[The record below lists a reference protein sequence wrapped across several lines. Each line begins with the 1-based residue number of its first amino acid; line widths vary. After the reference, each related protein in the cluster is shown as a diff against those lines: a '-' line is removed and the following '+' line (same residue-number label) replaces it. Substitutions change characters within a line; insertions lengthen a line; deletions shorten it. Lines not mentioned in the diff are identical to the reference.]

1 MEYVESILDLV
12 GNTPLVRL
20 SKVTEGLRPL
30 ILAKLEQ
37 LNPGG
42 SVKDRIGLS
51 MLEDAEGRGLL
62 RPGGTVVEPT
72 SGNTG
77 HGLAMAAAIKGY
89 KMIFVMPDKMSAEKI
104 SLLRAYGAEVVICP
118 TNVERESPQ
127 SYYSV
132 AERLTREIPGAFQPN
147 QYFNPR
153 NPEAHYRTTGPEIWR
168 QTDGRITTFVA
179 GVGTGGTISGVGKY
193 LKEQNPAVRVIG
205 ADPEGSIFSGE
216 IAPYKVEGVGEDFWP
231 GTFDREIV
239 DEFIQ
244 VTDRECFVAARKLAR
259 QEGILVGGSAGLAL
273 HAAIQVAVDSKP
285 DDVIVVLLP
294 DTGRNYLSK
303 FFSDEWMRQNGYLQR
318 LVPARVREVIDSHT
332 DGVPELVSVGAGKS
346 VGEAID
352 LMQQYGISQLLVTE
366 NGSSAGGGVVGSIQ
380 ERTLLDRIYRDPS
393 VVTTSVSTAMDPPFA
408 RVAAGAPIEEAFEAL
423 LGGEPALMIVEG
435 ELAGRSD
442 HPQRPVGVRRPPR
455 AELTGMDQPR
465 KPLGL
470 ATRAVHVGQG
480 PDPATGAVIVPI
492 HLATT
497 FVHESPGRHKGFE
510 YSRSGNPTRNNLEAC
525 LASLEGAKHGL
536 AFSSGLA
543 ATTAV
548 VLLLDPGDHVV
559 LTEDVYGG
567 TFRLFDQVFSRYGI
581 TYTPSIRATWMPSRR
596 R

>member
-1 MEYVESILDLV
+1 VEYVESILDLV

-89 KMIFVMPDKMSAEKI
+89 KMIFVMPDKMSPEKI

-118 TNVERESPQ
+118 TNVERDSPQ

-132 AERLTREIPGAFQPN
+132 ADRLTREVPGAFQPN

-179 GVGTGGTISGVGKY
+179 GVGTGGTITGVGKY
-193 LKEQNPAVRVIG
+193 LKEQNPAIRVIG
-205 ADPEGSIFSGE
+205 ADPEGSIYSGE

-231 GTFDREIV
+231 GTFDREVV

-318 LVPARVREVIDSHT
+318 LVPARVREVMESQS

-366 NGSSAGGGVVGSIQ
+366 NGTTAAGVVVGSIQ
-380 ERTLLDRIYRDPS
+380 ERNLLDRVYRDPG

-408 RVAAGAPIEEAFEAL
+408 RVASGAPIEEAFEAL

-435 ELAGRSD
+435 D
-442 HPQRPVGVRRPPR
+442 VPVGVITRSDLLEFVARR
-455 AELTGMDQPR
+455 
-465 KPLGL
+465 
-470 ATRAVHVGQG
+470 
-480 PDPATGAVIVPI
+480 
-492 HLATT
+492 
-497 FVHESPGRHKGFE
+497 GR
-510 YSRSGNPTRNNLEAC
+510 S
-525 LASLEGAKHGL
+525 
-536 AFSSGLA
+536 
-543 ATTAV
+543 
-548 VLLLDPGDHVV
+548 
-559 LTEDVYGG
+559 
-567 TFRLFDQVFSRYGI
+567 
-581 TYTPSIRATWMPSRR
+581 
-596 R
+596 

>member
-51 MLEDAEGRGLL
+51 MLEDAERRGLL

-104 SLLRAYGAEVVICP
+104 ALLRAYGAEVVICP

-193 LKEQNPAVRVIG
+193 LKEQNPAVRVVG

-318 LVPARVREVIDSHT
+318 LVPARVREVIDSHS

-366 NGSSAGGGVVGSIQ
+366 NGSSTGGGVVGSIQ

-435 ELAGRSD
+435 EL
-442 HPQRPVGVRRPPR
+442 PVGVITRSDLLEFVARR
-455 AELTGMDQPR
+455 
-465 KPLGL
+465 
-470 ATRAVHVGQG
+470 
-480 PDPATGAVIVPI
+480 
-492 HLATT
+492 
-497 FVHESPGRHKGFE
+497 GR
-510 YSRSGNPTRNNLEAC
+510 S
-525 LASLEGAKHGL
+525 
-536 AFSSGLA
+536 
-543 ATTAV
+543 
-548 VLLLDPGDHVV
+548 
-559 LTEDVYGG
+559 
-567 TFRLFDQVFSRYGI
+567 
-581 TYTPSIRATWMPSRR
+581 
-596 R
+596 

>member
-1 MEYVESILDLV
+1 VEYVESILDLV

-51 MLEDAEGRGLL
+51 MLEDAERRGLL

-89 KMIFVMPDKMSAEKI
+89 KMIFVMPDKMSSEKI

-118 TNVERESPQ
+118 TNVERDSPQ

-132 AERLTREIPGAFQPN
+132 AERLTREVPGAFQPN

-179 GVGTGGTISGVGKY
+179 GVGTGGTITGVGRY

-231 GTFDREIV
+231 GTFDRDIV

-366 NGSSAGGGVVGSIQ
+366 NGSTAAGGVVGSIQ
-380 ERTLLDRIYRDPS
+380 ERTLLDRIYRDPT

-435 ELAGRSD
+435 DL
-442 HPQRPVGVRRPPR
+442 PVGVITRSDLLEFVARR
-455 AELTGMDQPR
+455 
-465 KPLGL
+465 
-470 ATRAVHVGQG
+470 
-480 PDPATGAVIVPI
+480 
-492 HLATT
+492 
-497 FVHESPGRHKGFE
+497 GRG
-510 YSRSGNPTRNNLEAC
+510 
-525 LASLEGAKHGL
+525 
-536 AFSSGLA
+536 
-543 ATTAV
+543 
-548 VLLLDPGDHVV
+548 
-559 LTEDVYGG
+559 
-567 TFRLFDQVFSRYGI
+567 
-581 TYTPSIRATWMPSRR
+581 
-596 R
+596 

>member
-1 MEYVESILDLV
+1 VEYVESILDLV

-20 SKVTEGLRPL
+20 SKVTEGLRPV

-42 SVKDRIGLS
+42 SVKDRIGLA
-51 MLEDAEGRGLL
+51 MLEDAEQRGLL
-62 RPGGTVVEPT
+62 RPGGTIVEPT

-89 KMIFVMPDKMSAEKI
+89 KMIFVMPDKMSTEKI

-132 AERLTREIPGAFQPN
+132 ADRLTREVPGAFQPN

-168 QTDGRITTFVA
+168 QTEGRITTFVA
-179 GVGTGGTISGVGKY
+179 GVGTGGTISGVGRY

-205 ADPEGSIFSGE
+205 ADPEGSIYSGE

-231 GTFDREIV
+231 GTFDRDVV

-285 DDVIVVLLP
+285 DDVIVVLLA

-318 LVPARVREVIDSHT
+318 LVPARVREVIDAAHT
-332 DGVPELVSVGAGKS
+332 DHVPELVSVGAGKT

-366 NGSSAGGGVVGSIQ
+366 SGGTALNGVVGSIQ
-380 ERTLLDRIYRDPS
+380 ERTLLDRIYRDPTM
-393 VVTTSVSTAMDPPFA
+393 VTTSVSTAMDPPFA

-423 LGGEPALMIVEG
+423 LGGEPALMIVDGDE
-435 ELAGRSD
+435 
-442 HPQRPVGVRRPPR
+442 PVGVI
-455 AELTGMDQPR
+455 
-465 KPLGL
+465 
-470 ATRAVHVGQG
+470 TRS
-480 PDPATGAVIVPI
+480 D
-492 HLATT
+492 LLE
-497 FVHESPGRHKGFE
+497 FVAHRGRG
-510 YSRSGNPTRNNLEAC
+510 
-525 LASLEGAKHGL
+525 
-536 AFSSGLA
+536 
-543 ATTAV
+543 
-548 VLLLDPGDHVV
+548 
-559 LTEDVYGG
+559 
-567 TFRLFDQVFSRYGI
+567 
-581 TYTPSIRATWMPSRR
+581 
-596 R
+596 

>member
-1 MEYVESILDLV
+1 VEYVESILDLV

-20 SKVTEGLRPL
+20 SKVTEGLRPV

-42 SVKDRIGLS
+42 SVKDRIGLA
-51 MLEDAEGRGLL
+51 MVEDAEQRGLL
-62 RPGGTVVEPT
+62 RPGGTIVEPT

-89 KMIFVMPDKMSAEKI
+89 KMIFVMPDKMSTEKI

-132 AERLTREIPGAFQPN
+132 ADRLTREVPGAFQPN

-168 QTDGRITTFVA
+168 QTEGRITTFVA

-205 ADPEGSIFSGE
+205 ADPEGSIYSGE

-318 LVPARVREVIDSHT
+318 LVPARVREVIDAAHT
-332 DGVPELVSVGAGKS
+332 DHVPELVSVGAGKT

-366 NGSSAGGGVVGSIQ
+366 SGGTAFDGVVGSIQ
-380 ERTLLDRIYRDPS
+380 ERTLLDRIYRDPT

-423 LGGEPALMIVEG
+423 LGGEPALMIVDGDE
-435 ELAGRSD
+435 
-442 HPQRPVGVRRPPR
+442 PVGVI
-455 AELTGMDQPR
+455 
-465 KPLGL
+465 
-470 ATRAVHVGQG
+470 TRS
-480 PDPATGAVIVPI
+480 D
-492 HLATT
+492 LLE
-497 FVHESPGRHKGFE
+497 FVAHRGRG
-510 YSRSGNPTRNNLEAC
+510 
-525 LASLEGAKHGL
+525 
-536 AFSSGLA
+536 
-543 ATTAV
+543 
-548 VLLLDPGDHVV
+548 
-559 LTEDVYGG
+559 
-567 TFRLFDQVFSRYGI
+567 
-581 TYTPSIRATWMPSRR
+581 
-596 R
+596 

>member
-1 MEYVESILDLV
+1 VEYVESILDLV

-20 SKVTEGLRPL
+20 SKVTEGLRPV

-42 SVKDRIGLS
+42 SVKDRIGLA

-62 RPGGTVVEPT
+62 RPGGTIVEPT

-89 KMIFVMPDKMSAEKI
+89 KMIFVMPDKMSTEKI

-118 TNVERESPQ
+118 TNVERGSPQ

-132 AERLTREIPGAFQPN
+132 ADRLTREVPGAFQPN

-168 QTDGRITTFVA
+168 QTEGRITTFVA
-179 GVGTGGTISGVGKY
+179 GVGTGGTITGVGKY

-205 ADPEGSIFSGE
+205 ADPEGSIYSGE

-231 GTFDREIV
+231 GTFDRDVV

-318 LVPARVREVIDSHT
+318 LVPARVREVIDAAHT
-332 DGVPELVSVGAGKS
+332 DHVPELVSVGAGKT

-366 NGSSAGGGVVGSIQ
+366 SGGTALNGVVGSIQ
-380 ERTLLDRIYRDPS
+380 ERTLLDRIYRDPT

-423 LGGEPALMIVEG
+423 LGGEPALMIVDGDE
-435 ELAGRSD
+435 
-442 HPQRPVGVRRPPR
+442 PVGVI
-455 AELTGMDQPR
+455 
-465 KPLGL
+465 
-470 ATRAVHVGQG
+470 TRS
-480 PDPATGAVIVPI
+480 D
-492 HLATT
+492 LLE
-497 FVHESPGRHKGFE
+497 FVAHRGRG
-510 YSRSGNPTRNNLEAC
+510 
-525 LASLEGAKHGL
+525 
-536 AFSSGLA
+536 
-543 ATTAV
+543 
-548 VLLLDPGDHVV
+548 
-559 LTEDVYGG
+559 
-567 TFRLFDQVFSRYGI
+567 
-581 TYTPSIRATWMPSRR
+581 
-596 R
+596 

>member
-20 SKVTEGLRPL
+20 SKVTEGLRPI

-42 SVKDRIGLS
+42 SVKDRIGLA
-51 MLEDAEGRGLL
+51 MLEDAEQRGLL
-62 RPGGTVVEPT
+62 RPGGTIVEPT

-118 TNVERESPQ
+118 TNVERDSPQ

-132 AERLTREIPGAFQPN
+132 SDRLTREVPGAFQPN

-168 QTDGRITTFVA
+168 QTEGRITTFVA

-193 LKEQNPAVRVIG
+193 LKEQNPAVRIIG
-205 ADPEGSIFSGE
+205 ADPEGSIYSGD

-231 GTFDREIV
+231 GSFDRDVV

-244 VTDRECFVAARKLAR
+244 VTDRESFVAARKLAR

-273 HAAIQVAVDSKP
+273 HAAIQVAVDSKA

-318 LVPARVREVIDSHT
+318 LVPARVREVIDAAHT
-332 DGVPELVSVGAGKS
+332 DHVPELVSVGAGKT

-366 NGSSAGGGVVGSIQ
+366 NGKTTLNGVVGSIQ

-393 VVTTSVSTAMDPPFA
+393 VVTTPVSTAMDPPFA

-423 LGGEPALMIVEG
+423 LGGEPALMIVDGDE
-435 ELAGRSD
+435 
-442 HPQRPVGVRRPPR
+442 PVGVI
-455 AELTGMDQPR
+455 
-465 KPLGL
+465 
-470 ATRAVHVGQG
+470 TRS
-480 PDPATGAVIVPI
+480 D
-492 HLATT
+492 LLE
-497 FVHESPGRHKGFE
+497 FVAHRGRG
-510 YSRSGNPTRNNLEAC
+510 
-525 LASLEGAKHGL
+525 
-536 AFSSGLA
+536 
-543 ATTAV
+543 
-548 VLLLDPGDHVV
+548 
-559 LTEDVYGG
+559 
-567 TFRLFDQVFSRYGI
+567 
-581 TYTPSIRATWMPSRR
+581 
-596 R
+596 

>member
-51 MLEDAEGRGLL
+51 MLEDAERRGLL

-118 TNVERESPQ
+118 TNVERDSPQ

-132 AERLTREIPGAFQPN
+132 ADRLTREVPGAYQPN
-147 QYFNPR
+147 QYFNTR

-179 GVGTGGTISGVGKY
+179 GVGTGGTISGAGKY

-205 ADPEGSIFSGE
+205 ADPEGSIYSGE

-231 GTFDREIV
+231 GTFDRDVV

-244 VTDRECFVAARKLAR
+244 VTDRESFVAARKLAR

-318 LVPARVREVIDSHT
+318 LVPARVREVIDSHS

-366 NGSSAGGGVVGSIQ
+366 NGSTSGGGVVGSIQ
-380 ERTLLDRIYRDPS
+380 ERTLLDRIYRDPTM
-393 VVTTSVSTAMDPPFA
+393 VTTSVSTAMDPPFA

-435 ELAGRSD
+435 D
-442 HPQRPVGVRRPPR
+442 VPVGVITRSDLLEFVARR
-455 AELTGMDQPR
+455 
-465 KPLGL
+465 
-470 ATRAVHVGQG
+470 
-480 PDPATGAVIVPI
+480 
-492 HLATT
+492 
-497 FVHESPGRHKGFE
+497 GR
-510 YSRSGNPTRNNLEAC
+510 S
-525 LASLEGAKHGL
+525 
-536 AFSSGLA
+536 
-543 ATTAV
+543 
-548 VLLLDPGDHVV
+548 
-559 LTEDVYGG
+559 
-567 TFRLFDQVFSRYGI
+567 
-581 TYTPSIRATWMPSRR
+581 
-596 R
+596 

>member
-1 MEYVESILDLV
+1 VEYVESILDLV

-20 SKVTEGLRPL
+20 SKVTEGLRPV

-42 SVKDRIGLS
+42 SVKDRIGLA
-51 MLEDAEGRGLL
+51 MLEDAEQRGLL
-62 RPGGTVVEPT
+62 RPGGTIVEPT

-118 TNVERESPQ
+118 TNVERESAQ

-132 AERLTREIPGAFQPN
+132 AERLSREIPGAFQPN

-168 QTDGRITTFVA
+168 QTEGRITTFVA
-179 GVGTGGTISGVGKY
+179 GVGTGGTISGVGRY
-193 LKEQNPAVRVIG
+193 LKEQNPAVRIVA

-239 DEFIQ
+239 DEVIQ

-273 HAAIQVAVDSKP
+273 HAAIQVAAASAP
-285 DDVIVVLLP
+285 EDVIVVLLP

-318 LVPARVREVIDSHT
+318 LVPARVREVIDAAHT
-332 DGVPELVSVGAGKS
+332 DHVPELVSVGAGKT

-366 NGSSAGGGVVGSIQ
+366 NGATTLNGVVGSIQ
-380 ERTLLDRIYRDPS
+380 ERSLLDRIYRDPA

-435 ELAGRSD
+435 DE
-442 HPQRPVGVRRPPR
+442 PVGVI
-455 AELTGMDQPR
+455 
-465 KPLGL
+465 
-470 ATRAVHVGQG
+470 TRS
-480 PDPATGAVIVPI
+480 D
-492 HLATT
+492 LLE
-497 FVHESPGRHKGFE
+497 FVAHRGR
-510 YSRSGNPTRNNLEAC
+510 S
-525 LASLEGAKHGL
+525 
-536 AFSSGLA
+536 
-543 ATTAV
+543 
-548 VLLLDPGDHVV
+548 
-559 LTEDVYGG
+559 
-567 TFRLFDQVFSRYGI
+567 
-581 TYTPSIRATWMPSRR
+581 
-596 R
+596 

>member
-1 MEYVESILDLV
+1 VEYVESILDLV

-51 MLEDAEGRGLL
+51 MLEDAERRGLL

-118 TNVERESPQ
+118 TNVERDSPQ

-132 AERLTREIPGAFQPN
+132 ADRLTREVPGAYQPN
-147 QYFNPR
+147 QYFNTR

-179 GVGTGGTISGVGKY
+179 GVGTGGTISGAGKY

-205 ADPEGSIFSGE
+205 ADPEGSIYSGE

-231 GTFDREIV
+231 GTFDRDVV

-244 VTDRECFVAARKLAR
+244 VTDRESFVAARKLAR

-318 LVPARVREVIDSHT
+318 LVPARVREVIDSHS

-366 NGSSAGGGVVGSIQ
+366 NGSTSGGGVVGSIQ
-380 ERTLLDRIYRDPS
+380 ERTLLDRIYRDPTL
-393 VVTTSVSTAMDPPFA
+393 VTTSVSTAMDPPFA

-435 ELAGRSD
+435 D
-442 HPQRPVGVRRPPR
+442 VPVGVITRSDLLEFVARR
-455 AELTGMDQPR
+455 
-465 KPLGL
+465 
-470 ATRAVHVGQG
+470 
-480 PDPATGAVIVPI
+480 
-492 HLATT
+492 
-497 FVHESPGRHKGFE
+497 GR
-510 YSRSGNPTRNNLEAC
+510 S
-525 LASLEGAKHGL
+525 
-536 AFSSGLA
+536 
-543 ATTAV
+543 
-548 VLLLDPGDHVV
+548 
-559 LTEDVYGG
+559 
-567 TFRLFDQVFSRYGI
+567 
-581 TYTPSIRATWMPSRR
+581 
-596 R
+596 

>member
-1 MEYVESILDLV
+1 M
-12 GNTPLVRL
+12 VRL

-62 RPGGTVVEPT
+62 RHGGTVVEPT

-89 KMIFVMPDKMSAEKI
+89 KMIFVMPDKMSSEKI

-118 TNVERESPQ
+118 TNVERDSAQ

-132 AERLTREIPGAFQPN
+132 ADRLTREVPGAFQPN

-179 GVGTGGTISGVGKY
+179 GVGTGGTITGVGRY
-193 LKEQNPAVRVIG
+193 LKEQNSAVRVIG
-205 ADPEGSIFSGE
+205 ADPEGSIYSGP

-231 GTFDREIV
+231 ATFDRSVV

-244 VTDRECFVAARKLAR
+244 VTDRESFVAARKLAR
-259 QEGILVGGSAGLAL
+259 EEGILTGGSGGLAL
-273 HAAIQVAVDSKP
+273 HAAIQAAAACGP
-285 DDVIVVLLP
+285 DDVVVVLLP

-318 LVPARVREVIDSHT
+318 LVPARLREVISAARS
-332 DGVPELVSVGAGKS
+332 DGVPSLVSVSAGRS

-352 LMQQYGISQLLVTE
+352 LMQQYGISQLPVVE
-366 NGSSAGGGVVGSIQ
+366 SANGQAGAVVGSIQ
-380 ERTLLDRIYRDPS
+380 ERTLLDRVYRDPA
-393 VVTTSVSTAMDPPFA
+393 VVAKPVSTAMDPPFA
-408 RVAAGAPIEEAFEAL
+408 RVSAGAPI
-423 LGGEPALMIVEG
+423 
-435 ELAGRSD
+435 
-442 HPQRPVGVRRPPR
+442 
-455 AELTGMDQPR
+455 
-465 KPLGL
+465 
-470 ATRAVHVGQG
+470 
-480 PDPATGAVIVPI
+480 
-492 HLATT
+492 
-497 FVHESPGRHKGFE
+497 
-510 YSRSGNPTRNNLEAC
+510 
-525 LASLEGAKHGL
+525 
-536 AFSSGLA
+536 
-543 ATTAV
+543 
-548 VLLLDPGDHVV
+548 
-559 LTEDVYGG
+559 
-567 TFRLFDQVFSRYGI
+567 
-581 TYTPSIRATWMPSRR
+581 
-596 R
+596 

>member
-30 ILAKLEQ
+30 VLAKLEQ

-62 RPGGTVVEPT
+62 RPGGTIVEPT

-118 TNVERESPQ
+118 TNVERESQQ

-132 AERLTREIPGAFQPN
+132 ADRLTREVPGAFQPN

-179 GVGTGGTISGVGKY
+179 GVGTGGTITGVGKY

-205 ADPEGSIFSGE
+205 ADPEGSIYSGE

-366 NGSSAGGGVVGSIQ
+366 NGSTAGGGVVGSIQ
-380 ERTLLDRIYRDPS
+380 ERTLLDRIYRDPT

-435 ELAGRSD
+435 DL
-442 HPQRPVGVRRPPR
+442 PVGVITRSDLLEFVARR
-455 AELTGMDQPR
+455 
-465 KPLGL
+465 
-470 ATRAVHVGQG
+470 
-480 PDPATGAVIVPI
+480 
-492 HLATT
+492 
-497 FVHESPGRHKGFE
+497 GR
-510 YSRSGNPTRNNLEAC
+510 S
-525 LASLEGAKHGL
+525 
-536 AFSSGLA
+536 
-543 ATTAV
+543 
-548 VLLLDPGDHVV
+548 
-559 LTEDVYGG
+559 
-567 TFRLFDQVFSRYGI
+567 
-581 TYTPSIRATWMPSRR
+581 
-596 R
+596 

>member
-20 SKVTEGLRPL
+20 HKVTEGLRPL

-62 RPGGTVVEPT
+62 RPGGTIVEPT

-132 AERLTREIPGAFQPN
+132 ADRLTREVPGAFQPN

-168 QTDGRITTFVA
+168 QTEGRITTFVA
-179 GVGTGGTISGVGKY
+179 GVGTGGTITGVGKY

-205 ADPEGSIFSGE
+205 ADPEGSIYSGE

-294 DTGRNYLSK
+294 DTGRNYLTK

-366 NGSSAGGGVVGSIQ
+366 NGSSAG
-380 ERTLLDRIYRDPS
+380 
-393 VVTTSVSTAMDPPFA
+393 
-408 RVAAGAPIEEAFEAL
+408 
-423 LGGEPALMIVEG
+423 
-435 ELAGRSD
+435 
-442 HPQRPVGVRRPPR
+442 
-455 AELTGMDQPR
+455 
-465 KPLGL
+465 
-470 ATRAVHVGQG
+470 
-480 PDPATGAVIVPI
+480 
-492 HLATT
+492 
-497 FVHESPGRHKGFE
+497 
-510 YSRSGNPTRNNLEAC
+510 
-525 LASLEGAKHGL
+525 
-536 AFSSGLA
+536 
-543 ATTAV
+543 
-548 VLLLDPGDHVV
+548 
-559 LTEDVYGG
+559 
-567 TFRLFDQVFSRYGI
+567 
-581 TYTPSIRATWMPSRR
+581 RR
-596 R
+596 RGGQHPGTNPAGSHLS

>member
-1 MEYVESILDLV
+1 VEYVESILDLV

-20 SKVTEGLRPL
+20 SKVTEGLRPI

-42 SVKDRIGLS
+42 SVKDRIGLA
-51 MLEDAEGRGLL
+51 MLEDAEQRGLL
-62 RPGGTVVEPT
+62 RPGGTIVEPT

-118 TNVERESPQ
+118 TNVERDSPQ

-132 AERLTREIPGAFQPN
+132 SDRLTREVPGAFQPN

-168 QTDGRITTFVA
+168 QTEGRITTFVA

-193 LKEQNPAVRVIG
+193 LKEQNPAVRIIG
-205 ADPEGSIFSGE
+205 ADPEGSIYSGD

-231 GTFDREIV
+231 GSFDRDVV

-244 VTDRECFVAARKLAR
+244 VTDRESFVAARKLAR

-273 HAAIQVAVDSKP
+273 HAAIQVAVDSKA

-318 LVPARVREVIDSHT
+318 LVPARVREVIDAAHT
-332 DGVPELVSVGAGKS
+332 DHVPELVSVGAGKT

-366 NGSSAGGGVVGSIQ
+366 NGKTTLNGVVGSIQ

-423 LGGEPALMIVEG
+423 LGGEPALMIVDGDE
-435 ELAGRSD
+435 
-442 HPQRPVGVRRPPR
+442 PVGVI
-455 AELTGMDQPR
+455 
-465 KPLGL
+465 
-470 ATRAVHVGQG
+470 TRS
-480 PDPATGAVIVPI
+480 D
-492 HLATT
+492 LLE
-497 FVHESPGRHKGFE
+497 FVAHRGRG
-510 YSRSGNPTRNNLEAC
+510 
-525 LASLEGAKHGL
+525 
-536 AFSSGLA
+536 
-543 ATTAV
+543 
-548 VLLLDPGDHVV
+548 
-559 LTEDVYGG
+559 
-567 TFRLFDQVFSRYGI
+567 
-581 TYTPSIRATWMPSRR
+581 
-596 R
+596 

>member
-1 MEYVESILDLV
+1 VEYVESILDLV

-51 MLEDAEGRGLL
+51 MLEDAERRGLL

-132 AERLTREIPGAFQPN
+132 AERLTREVPGAFQPN

-193 LKEQNPAVRVIG
+193 LKEQNPKVRIIG

-273 HAAIQVAVDSKP
+273 HAAIQIAVDSKP

-380 ERTLLDRIYRDPS
+380 ERTLLDRIYRDPA

-408 RVAAGAPIEEAFEAL
+408 RVPAGAPIEEAFEAL

-435 ELAGRSD
+435 DL
-442 HPQRPVGVRRPPR
+442 PVGVITRSDLLEFVARR
-455 AELTGMDQPR
+455 
-465 KPLGL
+465 
-470 ATRAVHVGQG
+470 
-480 PDPATGAVIVPI
+480 
-492 HLATT
+492 
-497 FVHESPGRHKGFE
+497 GR
-510 YSRSGNPTRNNLEAC
+510 S
-525 LASLEGAKHGL
+525 
-536 AFSSGLA
+536 
-543 ATTAV
+543 
-548 VLLLDPGDHVV
+548 
-559 LTEDVYGG
+559 
-567 TFRLFDQVFSRYGI
+567 
-581 TYTPSIRATWMPSRR
+581 
-596 R
+596 

>member
-1 MEYVESILDLV
+1 VEYVESILDLV

-20 SKVTEGLRPL
+20 SKVTEGLRPV

-42 SVKDRIGLS
+42 SVKDRIGLA
-51 MLEDAEGRGLL
+51 MLEDAEQRGLL
-62 RPGGTVVEPT
+62 RPGGTIVEPT

-118 TNVERESPQ
+118 TNVERESAQ

-132 AERLTREIPGAFQPN
+132 AERLSREIPGAFQPN

-168 QTDGRITTFVA
+168 QTEGRITTFVA
-179 GVGTGGTISGVGKY
+179 GVGTGGTISGVGRY
-193 LKEQNPAVRVIG
+193 LKEQNPAVRVVA

-239 DEFIQ
+239 DEVIQ

-273 HAAIQVAVDSKP
+273 HAAIQVAAASAP
-285 DDVIVVLLP
+285 EDVIVVLLP

-318 LVPARVREVIDSHT
+318 LVPARVREVIDAAHT
-332 DGVPELVSVGAGKS
+332 DHVPELVSVGAGKT

-366 NGSSAGGGVVGSIQ
+366 NGATTLNGVVGSIQ
-380 ERTLLDRIYRDPS
+380 ERSLLDRIYRDPA

-435 ELAGRSD
+435 DE
-442 HPQRPVGVRRPPR
+442 PVGVI
-455 AELTGMDQPR
+455 
-465 KPLGL
+465 
-470 ATRAVHVGQG
+470 TRS
-480 PDPATGAVIVPI
+480 D
-492 HLATT
+492 LLE
-497 FVHESPGRHKGFE
+497 FVAHRGR
-510 YSRSGNPTRNNLEAC
+510 S
-525 LASLEGAKHGL
+525 
-536 AFSSGLA
+536 
-543 ATTAV
+543 
-548 VLLLDPGDHVV
+548 
-559 LTEDVYGG
+559 
-567 TFRLFDQVFSRYGI
+567 
-581 TYTPSIRATWMPSRR
+581 
-596 R
+596 